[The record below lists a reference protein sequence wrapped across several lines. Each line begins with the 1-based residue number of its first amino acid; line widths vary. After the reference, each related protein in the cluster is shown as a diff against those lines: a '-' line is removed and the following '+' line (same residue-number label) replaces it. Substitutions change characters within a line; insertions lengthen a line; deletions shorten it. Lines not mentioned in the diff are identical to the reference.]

1 MPKAIDKKITSSFT
15 SFIYKY
21 IHCYI
26 FILTYVNAT
35 LRTFFEVCLLRFSIY

>member
-21 IHCYI
+21 IGYI
-26 FILTYVNAT
+26 FILMYVK
-35 LRTFFEVCLLRFSIY
+35 VCLLRFSVYYC